1 MGDELITGTSF
12 YQFEPLIARLRGIIR
27 DYPEGVGII
36 KELIQNADDA
46 RATQVEITLD
56 WRTHRASNLP
66 DERMVRLLGPA
77 MLIYNNSIFTERD
90 FNSIRSLGQS
100 EKAQDLQKT
109 GRFGVGFNAVY
120 HVTDYPSFI
129 SRNRLIFFDPHGN
142 AVPGTSR
149 QEPGREWI
157 FAPRWWENYPDF
169 MKVYEA
175 GGLPKNSEDFQGTLF
190 RLPLRTKAQAKESEI
205 RKQAFTESNI
215 RELLQELIA
224 SGEELLLFLKSV
236 QSIHVYEIPADSEGT
251 REEILRI
258 TTKNPQEVQEARQK
272 ILNAIPDDFNLLIEH
287 CRHQDAAAISYRHE
301 IETVSLKQTI
311 TSIWR
316 VAQVIRIDDGEELAN
331 VITAMYESQ
340 EKVLPW
346 AGAAARIS
354 TSCQGEKTEPIRG
367 RVYCFL
373 PLPLET
379 EFPIHINGFFNLN
392 SSRDNLSSDLG
403 QTGKDS
409 PRAIW
414 NQLLVR
420 HVVSHACANLIA
432 DLVEDLGQYNPQEYY
447 QLWPI
452 QKITT
457 SKALE
462 HLNDYTIR
470 LLYCKPVVRS
480 AVEHR
485 EPDIQDN
492 IKVISSTRWVCPNTV
507 KILSGDWY
515 KHLLE
520 PLRVEKIDI
529 AEPQLP
535 QAIISA
541 FEAFNCKIKPFYPA
555 DLRQHLIEHRSLNVE
570 LKDAPKP
577 CLKRLDWIYHL
588 LRYCVND
595 GYSDLRG
602 LPLAVLANNKLEVF
616 GYNSTGTVY
625 FDNARIKVDNTYISL
640 VREIFVSYPEWFL
653 HPNLSGIVSTSYTGV
668 SEMTPLEVASKLTLI
683 LDTQDTEGLTL
694 NFDNTELPNTEWLTK
709 VYQYFTNYLPSRDAN
724 TVQDKLKTIPLV
736 PATDGKLYRAGSATT
751 PLIFDESIS
760 GSISQQTLESL
771 QYFGV
776 KIVNASPNLEKAII
790 DFAKKQPNQL
800 IWFLTGSDVVD
811 TIHSHYKPGLSP
823 YHPEHCEVLLD
834 FLADKKWVAGD
845 NKYNDER
852 LEKLRQLPIYLTVYD
867 EVVNLTDEPVYLPKD
882 GYQPPEIGGEL
893 KLLKL
898 GNLQTKWLK
907 FFQVLE
913 VPVLDKVTFIQDCLL
928 REYPYLSDEEQLIA
942 LAWIRDNL
950 NSIKSDLQENPSNYS
965 QLLDKIKKA
974 RLVRCNDGRLRSP
987 TLIYHP
993 EREIVKTILGNQA
1006 VFPDVEFYTEELEN
1020 WLKFFS
1026 QLGMQDSPNAEDIFA
1041 CIEQFI
1047 QMAIRSGIDTVRDA
1061 VLEIF
1066 SYVVKNSNILDHRV
1080 NNGSKTLAEALRE
1093 KAWLAVEQNLEFLN
1107 NYAAAISPENR
1118 LYKAD
1123 EVCFVDEAYWVA
1135 SQKPIFSIEKKQIPQ
1150 HIQEKLGFIIIAPA
1164 DVINHFEAV
1173 IQTWE
1178 TLEEPTPQKAE
1189 ITLNSVRQIYQYLY
1203 EHFVDNRQ
1211 TTEEQ
1216 RQNIRERFEGRCCLW
1231 DESSQTFWKP
1241 VHVFTEPVPFFGKRR
1256 TTISFCHKIGEV
1268 YQLLGQRQSPI
1279 VEDYLCFIEE
1289 IAEEQ
1294 ETGFLTLTEEDLNNF
1309 QKNPVSQPQET
1320 QQETGFLTLVEED
1333 INGVIQVFKRLELQL
1348 DLEEK
1353 SVNNILLLTAANLLC
1368 EATEILIPDA
1378 PWRKDYIEPKRLL
1391 HPQVSPKLAKRSGSL
1406 SLLRDVSEQPVDV
1419 HPTEDIQSLQWC
1431 QKWQFT
1437 INSTEFLEGLK
1448 RLFVHEQDLEFICD
1462 SNFLTQ
1468 VKVQPVSQIS
1478 VNLFLQDEL
1487 QIAEDVP
1494 GTDYFDTSQNTFYIL
1509 SSPNRWIMLSYLTES
1524 LNHHLGEFGLENL
1537 LPLAS
1542 LIDAKPTQIHSLLDE
1557 LRICSLSSSQYSE
1570 TASSEITSS
1579 KEFAKTLYK
1588 NLGYDTINL
1597 GNNKVFDW
1605 SCQSESLPE
1614 IQVIVKTLDSSSV
1627 TLSLQEQEWLFLKQT
1642 PTAELLIVCFSVSN
1656 PNRPEMIQIR
1666 EVWQTLQQAEL
1677 NQGIEFSADS
1687 NDLILN
1693 WNLIANG
1700 SYPTV
1705 TKLESTTKTQRHQE
1719 QESL

>member
-1 MGDELITGTSF
+1 MSDELLTGTSF

-27 DYPEGVGII
+27 DYPEGVGIV

-56 WRTHRASNLP
+56 WRTHSASNLP
-66 DERMVRLLGPA
+66 DKRMVKLLGPA
-77 MLIYNNSIFTERD
+77 MLVYNNSTFTERD

-142 AVPGTSR
+142 AVPGTSK
-149 QEPGREWI
+149 QEPGREWH
-157 FAPRWWENYPDF
+157 FLAAGWWEKYPDF
-169 MKVYEA
+169 LKVYEA

-190 RLPLRTKAQAKESEI
+190 RLPLRTEEQAKESEI
-205 RKQAFTESNI
+205 RKQAFTESNV
-215 RELLQELIA
+215 RELLEELITC
-224 SGEELLLFLKSV
+224 GEELLLFLKSV
-236 QSIHVYEIPADSEGT
+236 QSIHVYEIPANGDGT
-251 REEILRI
+251 REELLRI
-258 TTKNPQEVQEARQK
+258 TTKNYQTVQEARQT
-272 ILNAIPDDFNLLIEH
+272 ILNAIPEDFNHLIER
-287 CRHQDAAAISYRHE
+287 CRHQEYLANISYRHE
-301 IETVSLKQTI
+301 IETVSLTQTI

-316 VAQVIRIDDGEELAN
+316 VAQVMRIDEGEELAN
-331 VITAMYESQ
+331 VITAMYESR

-354 TSCQGEKTEPIRG
+354 TSCQGEKAQPIRG

-403 QTGKDS
+403 QTGKDR

-452 QKITT
+452 QKITS

-462 HLNDYTIR
+462 HLHDDTIR

-480 AVEHR
+480 AVEHT
-485 EPDIQDN
+485 ELEIQDN
-492 IKVISSTRWVCPNTV
+492 IKVISSTRWVSPNTI
-507 KILSGDWY
+507 KTLTGEWY
-515 KHLLE
+515 KQLLE

-529 AEPQLP
+529 AEPELP
-535 QAIISA
+535 QAILSQFKA
-541 FEAFNCKIKPFYPA
+541 LNCPIKPFSAA

-577 CLKRLDWIYHL
+577 CLKRFDWIYHL

-595 GYSDLRG
+595 GCRDLRG

-625 FDNARIKVDNTYISL
+625 VDNARLYIDKTQINL
-640 VREIFVSYPEWFL
+640 VREIFASYPEWFL
-653 HPNLSGIVSTSYTGV
+653 RPNLSGIVSTNYKGV

-683 LDTQDTEGLTL
+683 LDNQDTEGLAWDS
-694 NFDNTELPNTEWLTK
+694 DNTELPNAEWLTK
-709 VYQYFTNYLPSRDAN
+709 VYQYFTHYFPSRDADK
-724 TVQDKLKTIPLV
+724 VQEKLKTIPLV
-736 PATDGKLYRAGSATT
+736 PATDGKLYRGGSVTT
-751 PLIFDESIS
+751 PLIYDNSIS
-760 GSISQQTLESL
+760 GNISQQTLESL

-776 KIVNASPNLEKAII
+776 KIVNASPKLQKAIV

-800 IWFLTGSDVVD
+800 IWFVTGSDVVD
-811 TIHSHYKPGLSP
+811 SIHYYYKPGLSP

-834 FLADKKWVAGD
+834 FLADKKCLSGD
-845 NKYNDER
+845 NKYDDES
-852 LEKLRQLPIYLTVYD
+852 LEKLRQLPIYLTVAD

-898 GNLQTKWLK
+898 GSIQTRWLTFLQLLK
-907 FFQVLE
+907 
-913 VPVLDKVTFIQDCLL
+913 VPVLDKITFIQDCLL
-928 REYPYLSDEEQLIA
+928 REYPYLSDEEQLMA
-942 LAWIRDNL
+942 LGWVRDNL
-950 NSIKSDLQENPSNYS
+950 NSVKSELQENPSDFY
-965 QLLDKIKKA
+965 QLQDKIKKA

-987 TLIYHP
+987 NIIYHP
-993 EREIVKTILGNQA
+993 DREIVKTILGNQA
-1006 VFPDVEFYTEELEN
+1006 IFPDIEFYSEGLEN

-1041 CIEQFI
+1041 CIEQLI
-1047 QMAIRSGIDTVRDA
+1047 QTASRLGGDAVRDA

-1066 SYVVKNSNILDHRV
+1066 SYIVNNGNILDFRV

-1093 KAWLAVEQNLEFLN
+1093 KAWLAVERNPEFIQK
-1107 NYAAAISPENR
+1107 YPAAIYPENR

-1123 EVCFVDEAYWVA
+1123 ELGWVDEACLVA
-1135 SQKPIFSIEKKQIPQ
+1135 SQKPIFPVSK
-1150 HIQEKLGFIIIAPA
+1150 IQTQNILQKLGFIPLSSAE
-1164 DVINHFEAV
+1164 VLNHFEAV

-1178 TLEEPTPQKAE
+1178 NLDEPTTEQTESFLK
-1189 ITLNSVRQIYQYLY
+1189 SVGSIYQYLY
-1203 EHFVDNRQ
+1203 KNFVDNRQ

-1216 RQNIRERFEGRCCLW
+1216 RQKIRERFEWCCCLW

-1241 VHVFTEPVPFFGKRR
+1241 FDVFTETVPFFGKRR
-1256 TTISFCHKIGEV
+1256 ITISFSHQIGEV
-1268 YQLLGQRQSPI
+1268 YQLLGQRQSPT
-1279 VEDYLCFIEE
+1279 VEDYQDFIEE
-1289 IAEEQ
+1289 LGEEYH
-1294 ETGFLTLTEEDLNNF
+1294 DNSLN
-1309 QKNPVSQPQET
+1309 S
-1320 QQETGFLTLVEED
+1320 ED
-1333 INGVIQVFKRLELQL
+1333 INCVIQVLKRLELQL

-1353 SVNNILLLTAANLLC
+1353 SIDNILLLTAANTLG
-1368 EATEILIPDA
+1368 EATKILIPDA

-1391 HPQVSPKLAKRSGSL
+1391 HPQVSAKLAKRSGSL
-1406 SLLRDVSEQPVDV
+1406 SLLRDISEQPVNV
-1419 HPTEDIQSLQWC
+1419 NTTINPTHSQNLQWC
-1431 QKWQFT
+1431 QRWQFT
-1437 INSTEFLEGLK
+1437 LNSPQFLQGLK
-1448 RLFVHEQDLEFICD
+1448 RLFVHEQDIEFICD

-1468 VKVQPVSQIS
+1468 VKVQPASQIS
-1478 VNLFLQDEL
+1478 VNLFLPDEL
-1487 QIAEDVP
+1487 PIASDVP
-1494 GTDYFDTSQNTFYIL
+1494 GTDYFDSEQNTFYIL
-1509 SSPNRWIMLSYLTES
+1509 NHPNRQIMLSYLTES
-1524 LNHHLGEFGLENL
+1524 LNHHFGEFGLENL
-1537 LPLAS
+1537 LPLAN
-1542 LIDAKPTQIHSLLDE
+1542 LIDTEPTQIHPLLDE
-1557 LRICSLSSSQYSE
+1557 LRICSLPTSE
-1570 TASSEITSS
+1570 LSEAGNLEITSA
-1579 KEFAKTLYK
+1579 KELAKSLYQQ
-1588 NLGYDTINL
+1588 LGYDNIIV
-1597 GNNKVFDW
+1597 GNSKTFDW
-1605 SCQSESLPE
+1605 CCRGENLAD
-1614 IQVIVKTLDSSSV
+1614 IQVLVKAVNSSSI
-1627 TLSLQEQEWLFLKQT
+1627 TLSLRDEEWSFLKQT
-1642 PTAELLIVCFSVSN
+1642 PTAELLMICFSADN
-1656 PNRPEMIQIR
+1656 PNIAAEIIQIR
-1666 EVWQTLQQAEL
+1666 EVWETLQKAEL
-1677 NQGIEFSADS
+1677 NNGVKFAVDS

-1693 WNLIANG
+1693 WNLIVNS

-1705 TKLESTTKTQRHQE
+1705 KTYPN
-1719 QESL
+1719 